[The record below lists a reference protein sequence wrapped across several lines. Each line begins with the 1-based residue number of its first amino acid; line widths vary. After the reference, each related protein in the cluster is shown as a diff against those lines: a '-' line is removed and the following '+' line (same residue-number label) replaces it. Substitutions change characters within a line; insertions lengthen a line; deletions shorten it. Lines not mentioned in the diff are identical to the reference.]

1 MLDKLKGSK
10 KKNNKDSP
18 PDLRKNGEKESSDVG
33 GKIQDLVGKIS
44 GKANK
49 SEEKP
54 SRGPVK
60 KTRPMP
66 KPRIKPKGDEKI
78 RLKPKDKAKKP
89 IGAKAASGGGPFGRK
104 LPGDDDDQRTII
116 GAAVF
121 GLILIILVASGY
133 YFLVYAPYQETLQD
147 AKATKLNEI
156 NAYFKGPLA
165 VDPEKQALLADID
178 AGVTPEQVLSVDVI
192 GPATN
197 SWRTYQN
204 QQLNSKK
211 DPFDRVMI
219 VYSTDPS
226 APEQAASGS
235 QKNVIMKASDAQ
247 RFISQADA
255 TVLANMEIQ
264 TPDTVAVPII
274 ISRLQA
280 AGGLISV
287 GNMVDVYLRVSPEQE
302 QQAQPEQN
310 ETEEGEEAQ
319 PAQTTQTPESSTP
332 QISGATVL
340 AILRAKDSGTIDARV
355 TRGQSFSVNELI
367 SQSQRE
373 QTSSADVEQLL
384 RAAASGGFNE
394 AETRALL
401 QNYGIKLSDFE
412 RTSNLGELDAQY
424 LLLLEVPRENV
435 LFLIQNMD
443 SIILTVPT
451 QQAPNW
457 MINELRTIYG

>member
-33 GKIQDLVGKIS
+33 SKIQDLVGKIS

-49 SEEKP
+49 SEEKT
-54 SRGPVK
+54 SRDPAK
-60 KTRPMP
+60 KARPMP

-78 RLKPKDKAKKP
+78 RLKPKDKPKKP
-89 IGAKAASGGGPFGRK
+89 VGAKGGSGGGPFGRK
-104 LPGDDDDQRTII
+104 MPDDDQRTII

-204 QQLNSKK
+204 QQLSTKK
-211 DPFDRVMI
+211 DTFDRVMI

-226 APEQAASGS
+226 VPEQAASGS
-235 QKNVIMKASDAQ
+235 QKNVIMKASEAQ

-264 TPDTVAVPII
+264 TPDTVAVPIM

-287 GNMVDVYLRVSPEQE
+287 GNMVDVYLRVSPEEE
-302 QQAQPEQN
+302 QAPAPN

-319 PAQTTQTPESSTP
+319 PAQTTQTPASSTP

-355 TRGQSFSVNELI
+355 SKSQSFSVNELI

-457 MINELRTIYG
+457 MINELKTIYG